1 MKKTQRN
8 LIGGALLAALIS
20 SSASAA
26 LQRFDSP
33 DMAMLA
39 LASAITSNN
48 SKALQAMLGRDA
60 DSLLSSGDAVQ
71 DKQLRKQFGD
81 DFNQAH
87 QIDVNGKR
95 ASLRLGNDNWV
106 FPIPLLQIDGKW
118 VFDPHAG
125 KDEILN
131 RRIGRNERSTMQ
143 VMLAYVA
150 AQRDYALL
158 AREHLGSPQY
168 AQKLVSSPGKFDGLY
183 WPAQQSPVAS
193 PIGPEMAAAKTEGY
207 KMAGA
212 GRPYH
217 GYFYR
222 ILRAQGSEAKGGE
235 RDYVIG
241 GRMIGGFALLAW
253 PASYGN
259 SGVMS
264 FMVNQDGVVYQRDLG
279 RDTAHKAQAITRYNP
294 GSKWQL
300 AKPE

>member
-8 LIGGALLAALIS
+8 LIGGALLAALFS
-20 SSASAA
+20 SSVSAA

-71 DKQLRKQFGD
+71 DRQQRKQFGD
-81 DFNQAH
+81 AFNQAH
-87 QIDVNGKR
+87 YIDVNGNS

-106 FPIPLLQIDGKW
+106 FPIPLLQINGAW

-131 RRIGRNERSTMQ
+131 RRVGRNERSTMQ
-143 VMLAYVA
+143 VMLAYVQ

-158 AREHLGSPQY
+158 SREHVGSPQY
-168 AQKLVSSPGKFDGLY
+168 AQRLVSSPGKFDGLY
-183 WPAQQSPVAS
+183 WPAQQSQVPS
-193 PIGPEMAAAKTEGY
+193 PMGPEMAQAQSDGY
-207 KMAGA
+207 KLTGA
-212 GRPYH
+212 GHPYH
-217 GYFYR
+217 GYYYR
-222 ILRAQGSEAKGGE
+222 ILKGQGPAASGGE
-235 RDYVIG
+235 RDYVLG
-241 GRMIGGFALLAW
+241 ERMIGGFALLAW

-259 SGVMS
+259 SGVMT
-264 FMVNQDGVVYQRDLG
+264 FMVNQDGVVYQRNLG
-279 RDTAHKAQAITRYNP
+279 AKTAQQAANIKHFNP
-294 GSKWQL
+294 NPQWQV

>member
-1 MKKTQRN
+1 MKKTQVN
-8 LIGGALLAALIS
+8 LICCALLGAMLSSGAA
-20 SSASAA
+20 AA

-33 DMAMLA
+33 EEAMLS
-39 LASAITSNN
+39 LAVAVSSNN
-48 SKALQAMLGRDA
+48 SRALQAMLGRDA

-71 DKQLRKQFGD
+71 DKQLRQQFGD
-81 DFNQAH
+81 AFNQQH
-87 QIDVNGKR
+87 QVDINGKR
-95 ASLRLGNDNWV
+95 ATMRLGSDNWL
-106 FPIPLLQIDGKW
+106 FPIPLLQVNGDW
-118 VFDPHAG
+118 LFDVHAG

-193 PIGPEMAAAKTEGY
+193 PIGPEMAAAKAEGY